1 MSLKDTKNGYGEI
14 SLLNHWTVAIFVFA
28 MLTLGLVYDF
38 LPKSDSREMVIN
50 WHASLG
56 LIAFPII
63 VWRVIWRIKYGFP
76 KADEKNKLER
86 FLKKTTHTL
95 LLIALV
101 LLIFTGPMYLWTE
114 AEPLPFFGLFEIPSP
129 FSEESEWLHEAVET
143 IHKKVANPILI
154 GLLAVHFVAALKS
167 IFWDKR
173 DTFIKR

>member
-1 MSLKDTKNGYGEI
+1 MALKDTKNGYGEI

-28 MLTLGLVYDF
+28 MLSLGLVYDF

-76 KADEKNKLER
+76 KTNEKNKLES
-86 FLKKTTHTL
+86 FLKKAMHNL
-95 LLIALV
+95 LLVSLILLV
-101 LLIFTGPMYLWTE
+101 FTGPMYLWTE

-129 FSEESEWLHEAVET
+129 FSEESEWLHETVET
-143 IHKKVANPILI
+143 VHKKVANPILI
-154 GLLAVHFVAALKS
+154 GLLAVHFLAALKS
-167 IFWDKR
+167 IFWDKK
-173 DTFIKR
+173 DTFIQR